1 MQEQHKH
8 AMNVLQVT
16 FVLQLLRLQCQCAF
30 KALIIYSTHKQP
42 ATLVKL
48 DIIVSHKQE
57 VHVQLSSI
65 HCLAGVIVH
74 MHPLVIILNKV
85 IIHRSGHV
93 QVVHIHYTVL
103 LTQLL
108 MLQHVILAL
117 LVINVLIHHK
127 FLNPV
132 LLAIINRALVKPI
145 V

>member
-1 MQEQHKH
+1 
-8 AMNVLQVT
+8 MNVLQAT
-16 FVLQLLRLQCQCAF
+16 FVLQLQHLLCQCAL
-30 KALIIYSTHKQP
+30 KALIIYFTLKQL

-48 DIIVSHKQE
+48 VSIVSHKQE

-65 HCLAGVIVH
+65 HCLDGATVH
-74 MHPLVIILNKV
+74 MHLLVTILNIP

-93 QVVHIHYTVL
+93 QVVHIHCTVL
-103 LTQLL
+103 VTQHL

-117 LVINVLIHHK
+117 LVINVLILHK

-132 LLAIINRALVKPI
+132 HQAIINLALDKPL